1 MPLAPPQQ
9 YEVGTLLMLRM
20 RGHSR
25 TDGQEYF
32 APAVVLRQH
41 MPNGEIE
48 VMIWDSTAGTHY
60 NPAYPVRD
68 LSTRGE
74 GAERELFEERS
85 NVGQV
90 LFSPVRF
97 AEAMDLVLDMQAE
110 VLELQRKAMSLERAQ
125 AERQLA
131 KPVEPPAPTPKK

>member
-1 MPLAPPQQ
+1 
-9 YEVGTLLMLRM
+9 
-20 RGHSR
+20 
-25 TDGQEYF
+25 
-32 APAVVLRQH
+32 
-41 MPNGEIE
+41 
-48 VMIWDSTAGTHY
+48 
-60 NPAYPVRD
+60 VRD
-68 LSTRGE
+68 LSSRGE

-110 VLELQRKAMSLERAQ
+110 VLELQRKTMSLERAQ

-131 KPVEPPAPTPKK
+131 KPVEPPAPMPKK

>member
-32 APAVVLRQH
+32 APAVVLHQH